1 MENLDPVLERHFLE
15 GKIKTEGPF
24 EEALIN
30 GDTATPGMKSLDGLF
45 KRLMEEEE
53 K

>member
-1 MENLDPVLERHFLE
+1 MKWRFFLAPHFNDDLRLN
-15 GKIKTEGPF
+15 GPF
-24 EEALIN
+24 HEVLII
-30 GDTATPGMKSLDGLF
+30 GDSAGPEVKSLDGLF